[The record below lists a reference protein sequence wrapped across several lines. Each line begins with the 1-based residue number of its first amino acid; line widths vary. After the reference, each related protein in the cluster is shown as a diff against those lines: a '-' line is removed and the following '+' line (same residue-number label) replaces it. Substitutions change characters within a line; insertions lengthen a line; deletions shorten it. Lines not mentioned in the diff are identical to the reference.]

1 MSIQAKQQVFM
12 KERNSTQKPG
22 TTYKSGFLATSEL
35 KVLVS
40 LAESAG
46 LTAIGF
52 SYEKQG
58 IKSAKFNGDI
68 IAMTPF
74 KLTGKSA

>member
-12 KERNSTQKPG
+12 KERPSTQKPG
-22 TTYKSGFLATSEL
+22 TTYKSGWITTKELLVLAN
-35 KVLVS
+35 

-46 LTAIGF
+46 LNAVGF
-52 SYEKQG
+52 SYEKTG

-74 KLTGKSA
+74 KLSGKSA